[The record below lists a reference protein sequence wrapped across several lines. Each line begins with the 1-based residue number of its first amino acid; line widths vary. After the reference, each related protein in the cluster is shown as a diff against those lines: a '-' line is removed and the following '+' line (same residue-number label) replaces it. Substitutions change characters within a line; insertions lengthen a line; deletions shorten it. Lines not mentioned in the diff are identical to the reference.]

1 MKTAIIGGIGSG
13 KSFALNVAKSMGFET
28 LSADEI
34 NAELLEDED
43 YIKTLSE
50 RFPFAV
56 ENGVVNKKKLAQVVF
71 SNKIKLAELN
81 AIAHPRILKK
91 IAERE
96 GDAVVELPLFV
107 DGAREVTDRV
117 LLVSSP
123 LFLRFWRL
131 KKYRKMSFE
140 DALMR
145 IKNQPS
151 QKELRACADVIVK
164 NVGKKRFERELKEA
178 LYTLAKSK

>member
-43 YIKTLSE
+43 YVKTLSE

-91 IAERE
+91 IAECE
-96 GDAVVELPLFV
+96 GDAVVKISQNKLCQ
-107 DGAREVTDRV
+107 
-117 LLVSSP
+117 
-123 LFLRFWRL
+123 RL
-131 KKYRKMSFE
+131 EEDKKS
-140 DALMR
+140 A
-145 IKNQPS
+145 
-151 QKELRACADVIVK
+151 
-164 NVGKKRFERELKEA
+164 
-178 LYTLAKSK
+178 LAKRAESVRGRRRQKRWEEEIRKRTQRGAIYACKKQIVFQMG